1 MFKKSTLSTALAIVV
16 LGSILSNTV
25 SAEPGKDL
33 QMIPVIVNGLKVKF
47 PDTEPYINT
56 DGRTMVPVRF
66 VSEKLGAEV
75 KWEVDTQTA
84 VIDFKGKIIRMPVG
98 SNLVTVDGQTQELDT
113 AAEFQDGRTM
123 VPLRFV
129 SEVLGSN
136 VEWDEP
142 AHSVRVTDAEYQA
155 KVDSGKVKLDLW
167 GREYSKTQDDNWIR
181 LADLESTKLYELY
194 DYNNSHGNLN
204 NRHFI
209 EHWGKYPVEFKEIAD
224 KVSDKIRGWYEVQ
237 LNIDYRTINEDKLI
251 KAFLD
256 NASGTVNGTFIY
268 DIKQSMKKYVAWV
281 KQNKVV
287 AKGYA
292 DPEMSAV
299 YRSGDLLWV
308 PTHFKFMIISANDPA
323 QTFYDNWNVSRYSDS
338 FKLKK
343 GVWYDG
349 YSQVSL
355 STNVANSTWGKDFG
369 LRHGENMF
377 TKGYYFYN
385 ITKE

>member
-16 LGSILSNTV
+16 LGSILSNSV

-155 KVDSGKVKLDLW
+155 KVDSGEVKLDPW
-167 GREYSKTQDDNWIR
+167 GREYKGEDYKYVVT
-181 LADLESTKLYELY
+181 DLEADGFYEF
-194 DYNNSHGNLN
+194 NPGHNS
-204 NRHFI
+204 
-209 EHWGKYPVEFKEIAD
+209 EFLKSHLDRIRYEEI
-224 KVSDKIRGWYEVQ
+224 SDILSAKIRSYYEVA
-237 LNIDYRTINEDKLI
+237 LNIDYRTISAEKLTNAFMNSASTIIAKNRHNRYEYEEYI
-251 KAFLD
+251 KE
-256 NASGTVNGTFIY
+256 
-268 DIKQSMKKYVAWV
+268 YVAWV
-281 KQNKVV
+281 KQNKVI

-292 DPEMSAV
+292 DPESFTTFTLGNI
-299 YRSGDLLWV
+299 SHI
-308 PTHFKFMIISANDPA
+308 PTHFKFMVISADDTSKAFMDGWQNPEA
-323 QTFYDNWNVSRYSDS
+323 IKIQ
-338 FKLKK
+338 K

-349 YSQVSL
+349 YSMVHMD
-355 STNVANSTWGKDFG
+355 TNIINVIWGPDQG
-369 LRHGENMF
+369 LRRLTNISF
-377 TKGYYFYN
+377 TGDSFSRDYKS
-385 ITKE
+385 IDSAK